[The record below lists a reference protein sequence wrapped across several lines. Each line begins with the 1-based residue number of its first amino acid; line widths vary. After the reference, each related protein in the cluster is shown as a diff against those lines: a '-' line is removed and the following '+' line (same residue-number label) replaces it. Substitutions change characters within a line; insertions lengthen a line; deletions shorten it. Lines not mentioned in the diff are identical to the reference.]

1 MRRCQWIE
9 NLPDI
14 RVALFRHFSS
24 MPLNTA
30 VKHGARYR
38 LTWLVM
44 ACVLPMLALIAFI
57 LIDQYRHNRD
67 QLIQKSILTARAMAL
82 TVDKDTDS
90 VKSGLYALASS
101 PYLGSN
107 NLQAFHRQA
116 SKILQKLNADN
127 IYLADENGQQ
137 ILHTNRPFGT
147 SLPATRTLPFIKRV
161 FETGNGTVSDL
172 FTGSIVKK
180 PVVAVIVPVW
190 QGNRVVYALGATF
203 YPERLLALLANQG
216 LPADWVVAIYDG
228 SGHFIAR
235 SHGID
240 SLLGKKGSPA
250 ILEQMA
256 IRQEGTLESRTVD
269 GTPVIGV
276 FSKSKVSNWA
286 IGIGIPKAQLTA
298 DLWKRVGL
306 IATITFFILLSTLM
320 LAWALGGKIAR
331 SIHALIAPAL
341 ALGRNEKV
349 QVETLYLR
357 EADEVGNA
365 IERAA
370 DILAHTRH
378 KAYHDPLTGLAN
390 RALFGEMAEQHLAL
404 CRRYGEHLAILYLDL
419 DGFKS
424 VNDTYGHAM
433 GDRLLQQVA
442 ARLES
447 EVRRSDLVARLGG
460 DEFAAVLMNTDR
472 AGAANVAA
480 KLVEAL
486 SVPYSL
492 DGISVTRVSP
502 SIGVAIYPETGR
514 DIEVLLQRADYAM
527 YLAKSAGKRQYAIA
541 ECGNS
546 PSTSGTDA
554 EAAEFSGQLAS
565 ADKSSY

>member
-1 MRRCQWIE
+1 
-9 NLPDI
+9 LLKFPS
-14 RVALFRHFSS
+14 H
-24 MPLNTA
+24 P

-38 LTWLVM
+38 LAWLVM

-57 LIDQYRHNRD
+57 VIDQYRHNRD
-67 QLIQKSILTARAMAL
+67 ELIEKSILTARAMAL

-116 SKILQKLNADN
+116 SEVLHKLNADN
-127 IYLADENGQQ
+127 VYLADENGQQ
-137 ILHTNRPFGT
+137 ILNTNRPFGT
-147 SLPATRTLPFIKRV
+147 PLPTTRTLPVVKRV
-161 FETGNGTVSDL
+161 FETRSGAVSDL
-172 FTGSIVKK
+172 FIGSVVKK
-180 PVVAVIVPVW
+180 SVVAVVVPVW
-190 QGNRVVYALGATF
+190 QGNRVIYALGATF
-203 YPERLLALLANQG
+203 YPERLSAILANQG
-216 LPADWVVAIYDG
+216 LPSDWVVAIYDG

-240 SLLGKKGSPA
+240 TLLGKKGSPG
-250 ILEQMA
+250 ILAQIA
-256 IRQEGTLESRTVD
+256 SRQEGAVENRTLD
-269 GTPVIGV
+269 GTVVIGV
-276 FSKSKVSNWA
+276 FSKSKVSDWA
-286 IGIGIPKAQLTA
+286 ITIGIPKTQLTA
-298 DLWKRVGL
+298 DLWERVGV
-306 IATITFFILLSTLM
+306 IATVTFFILLGTLT

-331 SIHALIAPAL
+331 SIHALIEPAL

-349 QVETLYLR
+349 QVESLYLR

-370 DILAHTRH
+370 DILARTRH

-404 CRRYGEHLAILYLDL
+404 CRRYGEHLAILYMDL

-424 VNDTYGHAM
+424 VNDTYGHAV
-433 GDRLLQQVA
+433 GDVLLQKVA

-472 AGAANVAA
+472 VGAAKVAA

-486 SVPYSL
+486 SAPYSL
-492 DGISVTRVSP
+492 DGISVTRVSA
-502 SIGVAIYPETGR
+502 SIGVAIFPETGK
-514 DIEVLLQRADYAM
+514 DIEILLQRADYAM
-527 YLAKSAGKRQYAIA
+527 YLAKSAGKRRYVMA
-541 ECGNS
+541 ES
-546 PSTSGTDA
+546 DIRPA
-554 EAAEFSGQLAS
+554 EPAEFSDQFAS
-565 ADKSSY
+565 AEKSSY